1 MRLGKRVFD
10 LLLTVPGL
18 LLLCPVFAV
27 VAFAVWLGDRGP
39 VFFRQERVGWRGV
52 PFRMWK
58 FRTMRVDAERMGPQL
73 TVGRDPR
80 ITRVGAWLRRT
91 KVDELPQLLNVLTGE
106 MSLVGPRP
114 EVERYVELYTEDQ
127 ARVLELVPGITDP
140 ASIAFRDESEVLAL
154 EADPERAYVERI
166 MPEKIRLNL
175 AYAERSSVLTDL
187 VVILRTAIPGL
198 DRKPTP
204 PPAG

>member
-1 MRLGKRVFD
+1 MRGVKRAFD

-18 LLLCPVFAV
+18 LLLSPVFAV
-27 VAFAVWLGDRGP
+27 AALAVWLGDRGP

-80 ITRVGAWLRRT
+80 ITGVGAWLRRS

-114 EVERYVELYTEDQ
+114 EVERYVRLYTEEQ
-127 ARVLELVPGITDP
+127 ARVLELAPGITDP
-140 ASIAFRDESEVLAL
+140 ASIAFRNESEILAL
-154 EADPERAYVERI
+154 EEDPERAYVERV

-175 AYAERSSVLTDL
+175 AYAERANVLTDL
-187 VVILRTAIPGL
+187 GVLLRTVTPGGG
-198 DRKPTP
+198 RRPAP
-204 PPAG
+204 PRGE